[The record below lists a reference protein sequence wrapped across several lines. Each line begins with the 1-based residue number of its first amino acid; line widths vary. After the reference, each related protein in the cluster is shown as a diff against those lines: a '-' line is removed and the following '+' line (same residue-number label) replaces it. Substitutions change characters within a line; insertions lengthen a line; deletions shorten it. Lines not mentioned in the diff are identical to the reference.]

1 MSVPSEAELR
11 RFFDDEAVARE
22 AHRAAV
28 ATSWLSLRLLD
39 HLYREG
45 AASTGELARACNLDM
60 REVRDRLEELADAG
74 IVTERDGAWEPTADE
89 LTVTVGRDEGVTVA
103 LSVGGSEPEA
113 DAEAE
118 GAEAAEP
125 GRGTDESAGEET
137 DEDDGE
143 TGLLG
148 GMVRRL
154 GRLLSP

>member
-11 RFFDDEAVARE
+11 RFFDDETVARE

-74 IVTERDGAWEPTADE
+74 IVADRDGTWEPTADE
-89 LTVTVGRDEGVTVA
+89 LTVTVGRDDGVTVSLA
-103 LSVGGSEPEA
+103 VGEA
-113 DAEAE
+113 ETDVEAE
-118 GAEAAEP
+118 GTEPAASEA
-125 GRGTDESAGEET
+125 GTDEDAD
-137 DEDDGE
+137 DEP
-143 TGLLG
+143 GLLG
-148 GMVRRL
+148 GMVQRL

>member
-11 RFFDDEAVARE
+11 RFFDDETVARE

-45 AASTGELARACNLDM
+45 AASTGELARHCNLDM
-60 REVRDRLEELADAG
+60 REVRDRLEELATAG
-74 IVTERDGAWEPTADE
+74 IVADRDGVWEPAADE
-89 LTVTVGRDEGVTVA
+89 LTVTIGRDEGVTVA
-103 LSVGGSEPEA
+103 LAVGEPEP
-113 DAEAE
+113 E
-118 GAEAAEP
+118 GAESAEP
-125 GRGTDESAGEET
+125 EEEADE
-137 DEDDGE
+137 EDDSG

-148 GMVRRL
+148 GTVRRL

>member
-11 RFFDDEAVARE
+11 RFFDDEMVARE

-45 AASTGELARACNLDM
+45 PASTGELARACNLDM
-60 REVRDRLEELADAG
+60 REVRDRLEELAAAG

-89 LTVTVGRDEGVTVA
+89 LTVTIERDDGVTVSLA
-103 LSVGGSEPEA
+103 VGESEAEA
-113 DAEAE
+113 D
-118 GAEAAEP
+118 GS
-125 GRGTDESAGEET
+125 TEEKE
-137 DEDDGE
+137 EDTDGE
-143 TGLLG
+143 PGLLG

>member
-11 RFFDDEAVARE
+11 RFFDDETVARE

-45 AASTGELARACNLDM
+45 PASTGELARACNLDM
-60 REVRDRLEELADAG
+60 REVRDRLGELADAG
-74 IVTERDGAWEPTADE
+74 IVAEREGAWEPAADE
-89 LTVTVGRDEGVTVA
+89 LTVTVGRSEGVTVA
-103 LSVGGSEPEA
+103 LAVGEGEPEEV
-113 DAEAE
+113 EAGE
-118 GAEAAEP
+118 SEE
-125 GRGTDESAGEET
+125 GTDEDT
-137 DEDDGE
+137 DDE

-148 GMVRRL
+148 GLVRRL

>member
-11 RFFDDEAVARE
+11 RFFDDETVARE

-60 REVRDRLEELADAG
+60 REVHDRLEELADAG
-74 IVTERDGAWEPTADE
+74 IVAERDGEWEPAADE
-89 LTVTVGRDEGVTVA
+89 LTVTVGRDAGVTVA
-103 LSVGGSEPEA
+103 LAVGESEPEEV
-113 DAEAE
+113 EAGE
-118 GAEAAEP
+118 SED
-125 GRGTDESAGEET
+125 GTDEDT
-137 DEDDGE
+137 DDE

>member
-11 RFFDDEAVARE
+11 RFFDRTVARE

-45 AASTGELARACNLDM
+45 PASTGELARACNLDM

-74 IVTERDGAWEPTADE
+74 IVAEREGAWEPAADE

-103 LSVGGSEPEA
+103 LAVGEREAVDGTESEAEA
-113 DAEAE
+113 DGSAEE
-118 GAEAAEP
+118 G
-125 GRGTDESAGEET
+125 GDEN
-137 DEDDGE
+137 DGE

>member
-11 RFFDDEAVARE
+11 RFFDDETVARE

-39 HLYREG
+39 QLYREG

-74 IVTERDGAWEPTADE
+74 IVAERDGAWEPVADE
-89 LTVTVGRDEGVTVA
+89 LSVTVGRDEGVTVSLA
-103 LSVGGSEPEA
+103 VGDSEP
-113 DAEAE
+113 
-118 GAEAAEP
+118 
-125 GRGTDESAGEET
+125 AGEPEESET
-137 DEDDGE
+137 GADKE
-143 TGLLG
+143 TEEPGLLG

>member
-11 RFFDDEAVARE
+11 RFFDDETVARE

-45 AASTGELARACNLDM
+45 AASTGELARHCNLDM
-60 REVRDRLEELADAG
+60 REVRDRLEELAAAG
-74 IVTERDGAWEPTADE
+74 IVADRDGAWEPTADE

-103 LSVGGSEPEA
+103 LAVGEREPGEPEP
-113 DAEAE
+113 AESE
-118 GAEAAEP
+118 EAA
-125 GRGTDESAGEET
+125 DEGG
-137 DEDDGE
+137 DGG

-148 GMVRRL
+148 GTVRRL

>member
-11 RFFDDEAVARE
+11 RFFDDETVARE

-45 AASTGELARACNLDM
+45 AASTGELARHCNLDM
-60 REVRDRLEELADAG
+60 REVRDRLEELAAAG
-74 IVTERDGAWEPTADE
+74 IVADRDGEWEPTADE
-89 LTVTVGRDEGVTVA
+89 LTVTVGRDEGVTVSLA
-103 LSVGGSEPEA
+103 VGEREAEVESAKSEEEA
-113 DAEAE
+113 D
-118 GAEAAEP
+118 G
-125 GRGTDESAGEET
+125 
-137 DEDDGE
+137 EDDGG

-148 GMVRRL
+148 GAVRRL